1 MVTKIDKNDKDYQ
14 KNITKNDKKKSS
26 KNKTEND
33 KKWHDNSNDMIIPIT
48 WFDTIDKMVTFI
60 EKTRESCQQ
69 EQQLFDF

>member
-33 KKWHDNSNDMIIPIT
+33 KKWHDNSNDMVILMT
-48 WFDTIDKMVTFI
+48 W
-60 EKTRESCQQ
+60 
-69 EQQLFDF
+69 